1 MHRNDAERRHRRSHQ
16 HRRRF
21 LRRRLSL
28 AGAVDIPRSRRPI
41 EDGVLAV
48 AIDRV
53 APLTFLRTAFHEEDW
68 IAVFLKS
75 YQSGRIAQR
84 VRSVQQIQSPRFQAW
99 LRAEN
104 AAGANVY
111 VSVNT
116 VAPLQRSRRRKAVRE
131 IRHVFLDADDAAT
144 DVLHAIQDAAELP
157 NPSYVMR
164 SSPGRAHVFWRVS
177 RFTSDTVEALEKH
190 LARKLGTD
198 PAATACTQVTRLPGF
213 VNHKRATPFLVSIEY
228 RDTTRLYEPPDFPM
242 PPPRPMRSRLPVVIA
257 SRNAVFRA
265 RQYVAAV
272 PPAISGQH
280 GDAHTFRVC
289 CRIVRGFALADEEAL
304 DVLRE
309 WNSRCE
315 PPWSDSELMD
325 KLSRA
330 HRYGREPIGCLLE
343 ERP

>member
-1 MHRNDAERRHRRSHQ
+1 MHRNDAERRHRRSHR

-21 LRRRLSL
+21 LRCRLSL
-28 AGAVDIPRSRRPI
+28 AGAVDIPRSRCPI
-41 EDGVLAV
+41 EDGVLTV

-53 APLTFLRTAFHEEDW
+53 APLTFLRTAFHEDDW

-84 VRSVQQIQSPRFQAW
+84 VRPVEQVRSAKFQAW

-111 VSVNT
+111 VSVNS

-131 IRHVFLDADDAAT
+131 IRHVFLDVDGAAA
-144 DVLHAIQDAAELP
+144 DVLDAIQDATELP
-157 NPSYVMR
+157 NPSYVLR
-164 SSPGRAHVFWRVS
+164 SSPGRAHIFWRVS
-177 RFTSDTVEALEKH
+177 RFTCDTVEALEKH

-198 PAATACTQVTRLPGF
+198 LAATACTQLTRLPGF
-213 VNHKRATPFLVSIEY
+213 VNYKRATPSLVAIDY
-228 RDTTRLYEPPDFPM
+228 RDVERVYEPADFPT
-242 PPPRPMRSRLPVVIA
+242 PPPLTTPAPTPLRRTA
-257 SRNAVFRA
+257 TNAVDRA
-265 RQYVAAV
+265 RHYVAAI
-272 PPAISGQH
+272 PPAVSGQH
-280 GDAHTFRVC
+280 GDVHTFRVC
-289 CRIVRGFALADEEAL
+289 CRVVRGFALADDEAL
-304 DVLRE
+304 DVLRA

-315 PPWSDSELMD
+315 PPWPDRELID

-330 HRYGREPIGCLLE
+330 RRYGREPIGCLLE